1 MECTTLTWKPN
12 EIVFKWSEQNLP
24 NNRIEEDSR
33 SLRNT
38 KLTIEQRRI
47 LIEVC
52 NTDLKVRF

>member
-12 EIVFKWSEQNLP
+12 EIVFKWSEQHLP
-24 NNRIEEDSR
+24 NSRIEEDSR